1 MTYPLRCVVLRS
13 AKLLDHLIEPA
24 VHVIGACAVLLLELR
39 ERLLESRHL
48 AISGRLVPVL
58 ALPQALL
65 ERSLLA
71 PLEYAQRLIWRR
83 ASASESWL
91 WNIDMDGD
99 TALAAMRTAQHTA
112 RIKIPR
118 SSTTWDT

>member
-71 PLEYAQRLIWRR
+71 PLEY
-83 ASASESWL
+83 S
-91 WNIDMDGD
+91 M
-99 TALAAMRTAQHTA
+99 
-112 RIKIPR
+112 R
-118 SSTTWDT
+118 SSSLDRTFLKPSRESGTVLVRFLAGRTG